1 MGINFEWTVKIGDVL
16 TLLGALVVAGS
27 ILYKRGITEATNA
40 AILARLVEDFDEM
53 KKEFKAFSAAMGEV
67 ATQKM
72 QIGLLMKWY
81 DELRRGV
88 GIVKDD

>member
-1 MGINFEWTVKIGDVL
+1 MGLSFEWTVKFGDIL
-16 TLLGALVVAGS
+16 TLAGALLVAGS
-27 ILYKRGITEATNA
+27 ILYKRGIAEATNS
-40 AILARLVEDFDEM
+40 AILSRLVEDFDEM
-53 KKEFKAFSAAMGEV
+53 KKEFKAFSAAMSEV

-88 GIVKDD
+88 GIINKD